1 MYEKILIA
9 TDGSDHMNRGANV
22 AIGFYKIWKS
32 EITLFHSIKHM
43 LGKVSSSDIGV
54 NIASS
59 LYPSLNLSSPSA
71 PMINTSPASGPMLS
85 DKNRGQKT
93 TALTVQ
99 EVERIGLRILQEKKM
114 IFDEVNVPVKTKLVV
129 REDPEDYIV
138 RIVPKKK
145 YNLVLV
151 GSTGLHSKLRK
162 IFLGSVTKHIVDD
175 APCDV
180 LVIK

>member
-9 TDGSDHMNRGANV
+9 TDGRDHMNRGANV
-22 AIGFYKIWKS
+22 AIGFHKIWNS

-43 LGKVSSSDIGV
+43 LGKASSSDV
-54 NIASS
+54 DVYLSSS
-59 LYPSLNLSSPSA
+59 LYPSLNLSSLSA
-71 PMINTSPASGPMLS
+71 PMISTSPATSPMIS

-93 TALTVQ
+93 TALTIQ
-99 EVERIGLRILQEKKM
+99 EVQRIGLRILQEKKL
-114 IFDEVNVPVKTKLVV
+114 IFDEVDVPVKTKLVV
-129 REDPEDYIV
+129 KEDPEDYIV

-162 IFLGSVTKHIVDD
+162 IFLGSVTKRIVDD